1 MVEIPFLVKAL
12 ALILIVA
19 GIVAFILKRFKRK
32 KAGNAL
38 KDLSALAALITKWE
52 RSGLL
57 HWQVKGKTLLL
68 EQSLAVFV
76 MSLGPE
82 KFKKFL
88 DLLAQFKNTELI
100 GNAYE
105 QQRIDLET
113 AAVRKAQEQ
122 TQTKLTDIDIQRIRL
137 DARKD
142 MQHIDMESIHD
153 AIHEFDI
160 MIIRSNAISSADATE
175 EGGQLVAVGH
185 FDGKKVEMAMWD
197 EIKNDLKE
205 EKQ

>member
-1 MVEIPFLVKAL
+1 MVEIPFLVRI
-12 ALILIVA
+12 ALILIGAVL
-19 GIVAFILKRFKRK
+19 VAFILKRLKRK
-32 KAGNAL
+32 KAVNAL
-38 KDLSALAALITKWE
+38 KDLSAVAALFKDWE
-52 RSGLL
+52 RSGLF

-68 EQSLAVFV
+68 EQSLAVSI

-82 KFKKFL
+82 KIKKFL
-88 DLLAQFKNTELI
+88 NLLAQFKNTELI

-122 TQTKLTDIDIQRIRL
+122 TKTKLTDADIQRIRL
-137 DARKD
+137 NARDK
-142 MQHIDMESIHD
+142 MQHIDMKSILD

-160 MIIRSNAISSADATE
+160 MIIRSSAISSADATQ
-175 EGGQLVAVGH
+175 EGGELVAVGH

-197 EIKNDLKE
+197 EIKNDLTA
-205 EKQ
+205 EK

>member
-1 MVEIPFLVKAL
+1 MIEIPFLARI
-12 ALILIVA
+12 ALILIGAVL
-19 GIVAFILKRFKRK
+19 VVFILKKIKRK
-32 KAGNAL
+32 KTGNAL

-68 EQSLAVFV
+68 EQSLAVSV

-88 DLLAQFKNTELI
+88 NLLAQLKNAELV
-100 GNAYE
+100 GNVYE
-105 QQRIDLET
+105 QQRLDLET

-122 TQTKLTDIDIQRIRL
+122 TQTKLTDADIQRIRQ

-142 MQHIDMESIHD
+142 MQHIDMKSILD

-205 EKQ
+205 EK

>member
-1 MVEIPFLVKAL
+1 MVEIPFLVRI
-12 ALILIVA
+12 ALILIGAVL
-19 GIVAFILKRFKRK
+19 VVFILKRLKRK
-32 KAGNAL
+32 KAVNAL
-38 KDLSALAALITKWE
+38 KDLSGFTALFMKWE
-52 RSGLL
+52 RSGLF

-68 EQSLAVFV
+68 EQSLAVSI

-82 KFKKFL
+82 KFKKVL
-88 DLLAQFKNTELI
+88 NLLAQFKNTELI

-122 TQTKLTDIDIQRIRL
+122 TKTKLTDADIQRIRQN
-137 DARKD
+137 ARGD
-142 MQHIDMESIHD
+142 MQHIDMKSIMD

-160 MIIRSNAISSADATE
+160 MIIRSSAISSADATP
-175 EGGQLVAVGH
+175 EGGELVAVGH

-197 EIKNDLKE
+197 EIKNDLTA
-205 EKQ
+205 EK

>member
-1 MVEIPFLVKAL
+1 MVEIPFLVRI
-12 ALILIVA
+12 ALILIGAVL
-19 GIVAFILKRFKRK
+19 VAFILKRLKRK
-32 KAGNAL
+32 KAVNAL
-38 KDLSALAALITKWE
+38 KDLSTVTALFKDWE
-52 RSGLL
+52 RSGLF

-68 EQSLAVFV
+68 EQSLAVSI
-76 MSLGPE
+76 MSLGAE

-88 DLLAQFKNTELI
+88 NLLAQFKNAELI

-122 TQTKLTDIDIQRIRL
+122 TKTKLTDVDIQRIRQN
-137 DARKD
+137 ARGD
-142 MQHIDMESIHD
+142 MQHIDMKSIPD

-160 MIIRSNAISSADATE
+160 MIIRSSAISSDDATQ
-175 EGGQLVAVGH
+175 EGGELVAVGH

-197 EIKNDLKE
+197 EIKNDLTA
-205 EKQ
+205 EK

>member
-1 MVEIPFLVKAL
+1 MIEIPFLTRI
-12 ALILIVA
+12 ALILIGAVL
-19 GIVAFILKRFKRK
+19 VAFILKRLKKK

-68 EQSLAVFV
+68 EQSLAVSV

-88 DLLAQFKNTELI
+88 NLLAQLKNAELV

-105 QQRIDLET
+105 QQRLDLET

-122 TQTKLTDIDIQRIRL
+122 PQTKLTDADIQRIRQ

-142 MQHIDMESIHD
+142 MQHIDMKSILD

-205 EKQ
+205 EK

>member
-1 MVEIPFLVKAL
+1 MSEIPFLVKAI

-19 GIVAFILKRFKRK
+19 VFVAFIFKRLKQK
-32 KAGNAL
+32 KAGNVL
-38 KDLSALAALITKWE
+38 KNLSVFAALYSKWE
-52 RSGLL
+52 RSGLF

-68 EQSLAVFV
+68 EQSLAVSI

-88 DLLAQFKNTELI
+88 DLLAQFKNAELI

-122 TQTKLTDIDIQRIRL
+122 TKTKLTDADIQRIRQN
-137 DARKD
+137 AREG
-142 MQHIDMESIHD
+142 MQHIDMKSIRD

-160 MIIRSNAISSADATE
+160 MIIRSNAIFSADATQ

-205 EKQ
+205 EK

>member
-1 MVEIPFLVKAL
+1 MVAIPFLVRI
-12 ALILIVA
+12 ALILIGAVL
-19 GIVAFILKRFKRK
+19 VAFILKRLKRK
-32 KAGNAL
+32 KAVNAL
-38 KDLSALAALITKWE
+38 KDLSELTALFKTWE
-52 RSGLL
+52 RSGLF

-68 EQSLAVFV
+68 EQSLAVST
-76 MSLGPE
+76 MSMGPE

-88 DLLAQFKNTELI
+88 TLLAQFKDAELI

-122 TQTKLTDIDIQRIRL
+122 TKTKLTDADIQRIRL
-137 DARKD
+137 NAREN
-142 MQHIDMESIHD
+142 MQHIDMKSILD

-160 MIIRSNAISSADATE
+160 MIIRSSAISSTDATQ
-175 EGGQLVAVGH
+175 EGGELVAVGH

-197 EIKNDLKE
+197 EIKNDLNA
-205 EKQ
+205 EK

>member
-1 MVEIPFLVKAL
+1 MIEIPFLVKI
-12 ALILIVA
+12 ALILIGAVL
-19 GIVAFILKRFKRK
+19 VAFILKRLKRK
-32 KAGNAL
+32 KAVNTL
-38 KDLSALAALITKWE
+38 KDLSTVIALFKKWE

-68 EQSLAVFV
+68 EQSLAVSI
-76 MSLGPE
+76 MSMGPE

-88 DLLAQFKNTELI
+88 DLLAQFKNAELV

-105 QQRIDLET
+105 QQRLDLET

-122 TQTKLTDIDIQRIRL
+122 TLNKLTDIDIQRIRQ

-142 MQHIDMESIHD
+142 MQHIDMKSILD

-160 MIIRSNAISSADATE
+160 MIIRSNAISSADAIE

-205 EKQ
+205 EK

>member
-1 MVEIPFLVKAL
+1 MVEIPFLVRI

-19 GIVAFILKRFKRK
+19 VLVAFILKKLKRK
-32 KAGNAL
+32 KAVNVL
-38 KDLSALAALITKWE
+38 KDLSNLTALFKDWE

-57 HWQVKGKTLLL
+57 YWQVKGKTLLL
-68 EQSLAVFV
+68 EHSLAVLI

-88 DLLAQFKNTELI
+88 NLLAQFKNAELI

-113 AAVRKAQEQ
+113 AAVRDAQEK
-122 TQTKLTDIDIQRIRL
+122 TSSKLTDADIQRIRL
-137 DARKD
+137 NAREN
-142 MQHIDMESIHD
+142 MQHIDMKSILE

-160 MIIRSNAISSADATE
+160 MIILSKAISSADATQ
-175 EGGQLVAVGH
+175 EGGELVAVGH

-205 EKQ
+205 EK

>member
-1 MVEIPFLVKAL
+1 MAEIPFLVKAL

-19 GIVAFILKRFKRK
+19 GIVALILKSFKRK
-32 KAGNAL
+32 KAWNAL

-68 EQSLAVFV
+68 EQSLAVSV

-205 EKQ
+205 EK

>member
-1 MVEIPFLVKAL
+1 MIEIPFLVKI
-12 ALILIVA
+12 ALILIGAVL
-19 GIVAFILKRFKRK
+19 VAFILIRLKRK
-32 KAGNAL
+32 KSVDAL
-38 KDLSALAALITKWE
+38 KDLSGLTALFKDWE
-52 RSGLL
+52 RSGLF

-68 EQSLAVFV
+68 EQSLAISI

-88 DLLAQFKNTELI
+88 DLLAQFKNAELI

-113 AAVRKAQEQ
+113 AAVRDAQEK
-122 TQTKLTDIDIQRIRL
+122 TSSKLTDADIQRIRL
-137 DARKD
+137 NAREN
-142 MQHIDMESIHD
+142 MQHIDMKSILD

-160 MIIRSNAISSADATE
+160 MIIRSSAISSADATQ
-175 EGGQLVAVGH
+175 EGGELVAVGH
-185 FDGKKVEMAMWD
+185 FDGEKVEMAMWD

-205 EKQ
+205 EK

>member
-1 MVEIPFLVKAL
+1 MVEIPFLVRI
-12 ALILIVA
+12 ALILIGAVL
-19 GIVAFILKRFKRK
+19 VAFILKRLKRK
-32 KAGNAL
+32 KAVNAL
-38 KDLSALAALITKWE
+38 KDLSELTALFKTWE
-52 RSGLL
+52 RSGLF

-68 EQSLAVFV
+68 EQSLAVST
-76 MSLGPE
+76 MSMGPE

-88 DLLAQFKNTELI
+88 TLLAQFKDAELI

-122 TQTKLTDIDIQRIRL
+122 TKTKLTDADIQRIRL
-137 DARKD
+137 NAREN
-142 MQHIDMESIHD
+142 MQHIDMKSILD

-160 MIIRSNAISSADATE
+160 MIIRSSAISSTDATQ
-175 EGGQLVAVGH
+175 EGGELVAVGH

-197 EIKNDLKE
+197 EIKNDLNA
-205 EKQ
+205 EK

>member
-1 MVEIPFLVKAL
+1 MAEIPFLVKAL

-19 GIVAFILKRFKRK
+19 GIVALILKRFKRK

-142 MQHIDMESIHD
+142 MQHVDMESIHD

-205 EKQ
+205 EK

>member
-1 MVEIPFLVKAL
+1 MVEIPFLVKI
-12 ALILIVA
+12 ALILIVSVL
-19 GIVAFILKRFKRK
+19 VAFILKRLKRK
-32 KAGNAL
+32 KAVNPL
-38 KDLSALAALITKWE
+38 KDLSTITALFKDWE
-52 RSGLL
+52 RAGLL

-68 EQSLAVFV
+68 EQSLAVST
-76 MSLGPE
+76 MSMGPE

-88 DLLAQFKNTELI
+88 NLLAQFKNAELI

-113 AAVRKAQEQ
+113 AAVRDAQEK
-122 TQTKLTDIDIQRIRL
+122 TSSKLTDADIQRIRQN
-137 DARKD
+137 ARENMK
-142 MQHIDMESIHD
+142 HIDMKNILD

-160 MIIRSNAISSADATE
+160 MIIRSSAISSADATQ
-175 EGGQLVAVGH
+175 EGGELVAVGH

-205 EKQ
+205 EK

>member
-1 MVEIPFLVKAL
+1 MAEIPFLVKAL

-19 GIVAFILKRFKRK
+19 GIVALILKRFKRK

-38 KDLSALAALITKWE
+38 KDLSVLAALITKWE

-68 EQSLAVFV
+68 EQSLAVSV

-88 DLLAQFKNTELI
+88 DILAQFKNTELI

-105 QQRIDLET
+105 QQRIDIET

-160 MIIRSNAISSADATE
+160 MIIRSNAISSADATQ

-185 FDGKKVEMAMWD
+185 FDGEKVEMAMWD
-197 EIKNDLKE
+197 EIKDDLKA
-205 EKQ
+205 EK

>member
-1 MVEIPFLVKAL
+1 MVEIPFLVRI
-12 ALILIVA
+12 ALILIGAVL
-19 GIVAFILKRFKRK
+19 VVFILKRLNRK
-32 KAGNAL
+32 KAVNAL
-38 KDLSALAALITKWE
+38 KDLSAVTALFKDWE
-52 RSGLL
+52 RSGLF

-68 EQSLAVFV
+68 EQSLAVSI

-88 DLLAQFKNTELI
+88 TLLAQFKNAELI

-122 TQTKLTDIDIQRIRL
+122 TKTKLTDADIQRIRQN
-137 DARKD
+137 ARED
-142 MQHIDMESIHD
+142 MQHIDMKSILD

-160 MIIRSNAISSADATE
+160 MIIRSNAISSADATQ

-205 EKQ
+205 EK